1 MKRIC
6 SLTISILL
14 IFSFSVSALAY
25 KSVKIDGEIGNSEW
39 INSNALT
46 LFTERTNPSNKINQ
60 VSVRSK
66 FEEDNYFLYLGFG
79 FTVSNSPQNGSKNTG
94 IILNL
99 EGCDEEFRLTFENA
113 ELKDGEIEN
122 YENVT
127 AKNSVSSSGF
137 TVTGAMKYYKG
148 QSVSCE
154 IEIESKKGLPENVCF
169 EVSFIDAE
177 GEKSSFVPVKVEN
190 TNITTTRVISPTTA
204 AKEKTTKEKTTKEKT
219 TKATTLKET
228 TTQPKTHRVDR
239 NKTSTTV
246 KATTQ
251 KTTAVKTT
259 AEKTTASKVTTT
271 KAEKVK
277 TSKAKASEAAKKKS
291 TKRSAEKTGTAYYY
305 EKEIIVSEVSNSAA
319 ETTAQSVFGFSN
331 VPKSTVYK
339 IITGVCAGVLFG
351 IIGIWAVRSKSEEK
365 HEEEKEEQ
373 E

>member
-14 IFSFSVSALAY
+14 IFSFSVSAFAY
-25 KSVKIDGEIGNSEW
+25 KSVKIDGEIGNAEW
-39 INSNALT
+39 INSNSIT
-46 LFTERTNPSNKINQ
+46 LFTEKTNPSNKINQ

-94 IILNL
+94 IILQL
-99 EGCDEEFRLTFENA
+99 DGCDEEFLLTFENA
-113 ELKDGEIEN
+113 EQKDTTAEN
-122 YENVT
+122 YVNVT
-127 AKNSVSSSGF
+127 VKNTVSSSGF
-137 TVTGAMKYYKG
+137 TVTGAMKYYIG
-148 QSVSCE
+148 QSVNCE

-169 EVSFIDAE
+169 DVSFIDAE

-190 TNITTTRVISPTTA
+190 TNVTTTRVISPTSA

-219 TKATTLKET
+219 TKATTLKES
-228 TTQPKTHRVDR
+228 TTQPKTHRVDKNK
-239 NKTSTTV
+239 NKTTS

-251 KTTAVKTT
+251 KAAAVKTT
-259 AEKTTASKVTTT
+259 AEKSTASKASTA
-271 KAEKVK
+271 KAEKIK
-277 TSKAKASEAAKKKS
+277 TTKAKASKTTEKKTS
-291 TKRSAEKTGTAYYY
+291 KRSTAKETAYYY
-305 EKEIIVSEVSNSAA
+305 EKEIIVSEVSNSVA
-319 ETTAQSVFGFSN
+319 ETTSQSVFGFSN